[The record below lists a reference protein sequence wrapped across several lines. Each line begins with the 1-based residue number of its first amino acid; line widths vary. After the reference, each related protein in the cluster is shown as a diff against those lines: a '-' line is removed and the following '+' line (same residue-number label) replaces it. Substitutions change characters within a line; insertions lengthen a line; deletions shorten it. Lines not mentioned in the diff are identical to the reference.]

1 MPRYA
6 IEACRARVTLS
17 AANPAAA
24 LAWGVRNLRVPA
36 AKIRV
41 HPLTDNPPHEGH
53 NTPNSMTTKTKKTE
67 MKPVDIGTKVA
78 RVARAIKAKKKA
90 AKAAKKPSLGERI
103 EKVASKPTP
112 KANPAPA
119 AEKAMSGLDAAALV
133 LQEAGKAM
141 NAKEIVAAIQGRG
154 LAAGLKGKTPHA
166 TIYAAMITEI
176 AKKGEA
182 SRFAKAD
189 RGQFIASSK

>member
-17 AANPAAA
+17 ADNPTAAI
-24 LAWGVRNLRVPA
+24 AWGVRNLRVPA
-36 AKIRV
+36 DRITV
-41 HPLTDNPPHEGH
+41 HALIDNQPHEGH
-53 NTPNSMTTKTKKTE
+53 NTPSPMTTKTKAASKAAK
-67 MKPVDIGTKVA
+67 KPVDIGTKVA
-78 RVARAIKAKKKA
+78 RVARELKAKKKA
-90 AKAAKKPSLGERI
+90 SKTPSLGDRVEKVAKAAPAQSDKP
-103 EKVASKPTP
+103 
-112 KANPAPA
+112 
-119 AEKAMSGLDAAALV
+119 MSGLDAAALV
-133 LQEAGKAM
+133 LSDAKAPM

-176 AKKGEA
+176 SKKGEA

-189 RGQFIASSK
+189 RGQFIATGK

>member
-36 AKIRV
+36 DKIRV
-41 HPLTDNPPHEGH
+41 QPLTDNPPQEGH
-53 NTPNSMTTKTKKTE
+53 NTPNSMSSTKTKK
-67 MKPVDIGTKVA
+67 
-78 RVARAIKAKKKA
+78 A
-90 AKAAKKPSLGERI
+90 APKAAKKAATNTAPKAPRKATLGERI
-103 EKVASKPTP
+103 ENVASKPTP

-119 AEKAMSGLDAAALV
+119 ADKPMSGLDAAALV
-133 LQEAGKAM
+133 LSDAKAPM

-176 AKKGEA
+176 SKKGEA

-189 RGQFIASSK
+189 RGQFIATGK